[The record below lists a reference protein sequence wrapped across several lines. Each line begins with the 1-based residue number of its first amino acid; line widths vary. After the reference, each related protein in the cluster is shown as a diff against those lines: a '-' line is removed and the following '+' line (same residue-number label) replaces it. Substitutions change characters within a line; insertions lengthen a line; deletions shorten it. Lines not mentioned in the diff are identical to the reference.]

1 MKVYDKNS
9 VSSYLKYWNVNN
21 LYDWARSQK
30 LPVNIFEWIED
41 FSFYEDFIKNYN
53 EESDEVYFLEVYVQ
67 YPKKYMDFIITYH
80 FY

>member
-9 VSSYLKYWNVNN
+9 ESSYLKYWNVNN

-53 EESDEVYFLEVYVQ
+53 EESDDIMKYIFL
-67 YPKKYMDFIITYH
+67 KFMFNTLKNTWTLS
-80 FY
+80 